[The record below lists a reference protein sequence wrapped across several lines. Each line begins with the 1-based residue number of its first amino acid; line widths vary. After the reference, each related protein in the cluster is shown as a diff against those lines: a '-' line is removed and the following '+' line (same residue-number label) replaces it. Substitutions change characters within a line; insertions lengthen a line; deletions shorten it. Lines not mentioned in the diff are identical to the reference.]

1 MVSGESGA
9 GKTESTKLMVK
20 HFVHMCPHGNE
31 DLHDKVVKVMNL
43 YWHLTDICKW
53 FYQFC
58 AHFSLFLLMHIS
70 VASFQVA
77 GNRTQMLYKKV

>member
-1 MVSGESGA
+1 MRETETNQVILVSGESGA

-43 YWHLTDICKW
+43 Y
-53 FYQFC
+53 
-58 AHFSLFLLMHIS
+58 
-70 VASFQVA
+70 
-77 GNRTQMLYKKV
+77 